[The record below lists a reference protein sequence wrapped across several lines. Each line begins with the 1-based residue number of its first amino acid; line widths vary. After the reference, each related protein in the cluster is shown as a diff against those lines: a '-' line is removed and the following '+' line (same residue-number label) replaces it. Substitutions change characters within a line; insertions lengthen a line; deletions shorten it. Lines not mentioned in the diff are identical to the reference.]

1 MKVLLVDDHPMV
13 RRGFKDGLE
22 STFEEDNEIFE
33 AGFVDD
39 AIEVFNSDTFDVA
52 VLDLRLGEGSSL
64 ESHGSL
70 LRMSFRCAV

>member
-39 AIEVFNSDTFDVA
+39 AIEVLILT
-52 VLDLRLGEGSSL
+52 
-64 ESHGSL
+64 L
-70 LRMSFRCAV
+70 LMSRFWIFV